1 LRWYN
6 NLPVLFLDGVDD
18 RSAAESLIKAIL
30 IVEQEVEQ
38 LPPEPDAWYDHQL
51 VGLKV
56 FRDGQEIGSVVRVD
70 HLPAQ
75 DLLVIKTLDKEVLL
89 PFVKAFVPTVDV
101 SNNRIDVTPPG
112 GLFEDLEDDQNAN

>member
-51 VGLKV
+51 VGLNV

-112 GLFEDLEDDQNAN
+112 GLFEELEDDQNAN

>member
-70 HLPAQ
+70 HLPGQ

-101 SNNRIDVTPPG
+101 SNNRVDVTPPG
-112 GLFEDLEDDQNAN
+112 GLFEELEDDQNAN

>member
-1 LRWYN
+1 
-6 NLPVLFLDGVDD
+6 
-18 RSAAESLIKAIL
+18 L

>member
-51 VGLKV
+51 VGLNV
-56 FRDGQEIGSVVRVD
+56 FRDSQEIGSVVRVD

-112 GLFEDLEDDQNAN
+112 GLFEELEDDQNAN

>member
-1 LRWYN
+1 MRWYN
-6 NLPVLFLDGVDD
+6 NLPVLFLEGVDD

>member
-112 GLFEDLEDDQNAN
+112 GLFEELEDDQNAN

>member
-51 VGLKV
+51 VGLNV

-75 DLLVIKTLDKEVLL
+75 DLLVIKTLDKEVFL

-112 GLFEDLEDDQNAN
+112 GLFEELEDDQNAN

>member
-1 LRWYN
+1 MRWYN

-51 VGLKV
+51 VGLNV

-112 GLFEDLEDDQNAN
+112 GLFEELEDDQNAN

>member
-1 LRWYN
+1 MRWYN

-112 GLFEDLEDDQNAN
+112 GLFEELEDDQNAN